1 MNAQTQRLLVPGPVG
16 AIEVALDRP
25 AHTPRGLAVVAHP
38 HPLFGGTLDNKVAQ
52 TLARAWL
59 QLGFVSVRPNFRG
72 VGQTAGVHDQGKG
85 ETDDLLAVLAHMR
98 PEVAQQAGVTVEALP
113 MALAGFSFGA
123 AVAARCAQAMRQRG
137 LPLQHLTLVGTAVTR
152 FEVPQVRAD
161 NAAALADTV
170 LVLHGEQDD
179 VVPLQAVL
187 DWARPQQ
194 LPVVVFPGAGHFF
207 HGLLLPLR
215 DWVCRWHGAQRGP
228 DAAHDGE
235 PSPPAAL

>member
-1 MNAQTQRLLVPGPVG
+1 
-16 AIEVALDRP
+16 
-25 AHTPRGLAVVAHP
+25 VAHP

-59 QLGFVSVRPNFRG
+59 QLGYVSVRPNFRG
-72 VGQTAGVHDQGKG
+72 VGQTAGAHDNGIG
-85 ETDDLLAVLAHMR
+85 ETDDLLAVLAHFR
-98 PEVAQQAGVTVEALP
+98 TELAQQMGVEEHALLL
-113 MALAGFSFGA
+113 ALAGFSFGA
-123 AVAARCAQAMRQRG
+123 AVAARCALALQQQG
-137 LPLQHLTLVGTAVTR
+137 VVLQHLTLVGTAVTR
-152 FEVPQVRAD
+152 FEAPQIKPS
-161 NAAALADTV
+161 NAPPLAETM

-215 DWVCRWHGAQRGP
+215 AWVCRWHGAG
-228 DAAHDGE
+228 
-235 PSPPAAL
+235 SV

>member
-1 MNAQTQRLLVPGPVG
+1 MNAQTRKLLVDGPVG
-16 AIEVALDRP
+16 PVEVAVDRP
-25 AHTPRGLAVVAHP
+25 AGPPRGLALVAHP

-72 VGQTAGVHDQGKG
+72 VGQTAGTHDHGIG
-85 ETDDLLAVLAHMR
+85 EADDLLAVLAHFR
-98 PEVAQQAGVTVEALP
+98 AEIAAQMGVDLP
-113 MALAGFSFGA
+113 AVPLALAGFSFGA
-123 AVAARCAQAMRQRG
+123 AVAARCAQALQQQG
-137 LPLQHLTLVGTAVTR
+137 VALQHLTLVGTAVTR
-152 FEVPQVRAD
+152 FEVPPVSPPGAPP
-161 NAAALADTV
+161 LAETV

-179 VVPLQAVL
+179 VVPLAAVL

-215 DWVCRWHGAQRGP
+215 DWVCRWHRAGP
-228 DAAHDGE
+228 G
-235 PSPPAAL
+235 

>member
-1 MNAQTQRLLVPGPVG
+1 MNAQTRRLLVPGPVG
-16 AIEVALDRP
+16 LIEVAVDVP
-25 AHTPRGLAVVAHP
+25 TAPPRGLALVAHP

-72 VGQTAGVHDQGKG
+72 VGQTAGTHDHGIG
-85 ETDDLLAVLAHMR
+85 ETDDLLAVLAHFR
-98 PEVAQQAGVTVEALP
+98 AELAAQMGVEMSAVPL
-113 MALAGFSFGA
+113 ALAGFSFGA
-123 AVAARCAQAMRQRG
+123 AVAARCAHALQQQGAT
-137 LPLQHLTLVGTAVTR
+137 LQHLTLVGTAVSR
-152 FEVPQVRAD
+152 FAVPQPKPPGAPP
-161 NAAALADTV
+161 LAQTM

-179 VVPLQAVL
+179 VVPLPAVL

-215 DWVCRWHGAQRGP
+215 DWVCRWHGAGL
-228 DAAHDGE
+228 G
-235 PSPPAAL
+235 

>member
-1 MNAQTQRLLVPGPVG
+1 MQMNAQTLKFLVDGPVG
-16 AIEVALDRP
+16 AIEVAVDTP
-25 AHTPRGLAVVAHP
+25 VGTPRGLALVAHP

-72 VGQTAGVHDQGKG
+72 VGRTAGAHDNGIG
-85 ETDDLLAVLAHMR
+85 ETDDLLSVLSHFR
-98 PEVAQQAGVTVEALP
+98 PEVAQQAGVEASALP
-113 MALAGFSFGA
+113 LALAGFSFGA
-123 AVAARCAQAMRQRG
+123 AVAARCAQALQHQG
-137 LPLQHLTLVGTAVTR
+137 TALQHLTLVGTAVTR
-152 FEVPQVRAD
+152 FEVPQIKSV
-161 NAAALADTV
+161 NALPLAETM

-215 DWVCRWHGAQRGP
+215 AWVCRWHGAG
-228 DAAHDGE
+228 DD
-235 PSPPAAL
+235 